1 MNLWR
6 KFKLEELDQVMRQDD
21 ECFENLLNKIR
32 VGENDQNVEQVV
44 KSRFID
50 KNDPVYPN
58 DVYIFLQ
65 KTCQLKNTITIN

>member
-50 KNDPVYPN
+50 KNDLVYPN

>member
-50 KNDPVYPN
+50 KNDPVYLN